1 MSLLPDLDMSRL
13 SGWPLLLP
21 GPLLILLFFRFLF
34 LGLRFLVRFLFR
46 LSSLCRLL
54 WLWLFRSIVRF
65 ATRTPMLLVIH
76 FFRSS
81 RSHRSGCHL
90 LSDVM
95 ELPYFIL
102 QYLITTS
109 VTRNGLSCCG
119 KA

>member
-1 MSLLPDLDMSRL
+1 MSLLPDLDTSRL
-13 SGWPLLLP
+13 SGWALLLP
-21 GPLLILLFFRFLF
+21 GPLLILLFFRSLF
-34 LGLRFLVRFLFR
+34 LWLRFLVRFLFR
-46 LSSLCRLL
+46 LSSLCRLI
-54 WLWLFRSIVRF
+54 WLFRSIVRF
-65 ATRTPMLLVIH
+65 ATRTPMLLVVY